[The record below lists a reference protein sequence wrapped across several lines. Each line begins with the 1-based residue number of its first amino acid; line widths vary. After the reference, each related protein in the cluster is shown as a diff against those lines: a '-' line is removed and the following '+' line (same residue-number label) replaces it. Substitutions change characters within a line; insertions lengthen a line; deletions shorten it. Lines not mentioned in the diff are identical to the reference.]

1 MNEGRCVA
9 LSATEYTCECYQ
21 GYTGINC
28 EERNSKIHSYNYINT
43 SKEMFTNVLYMA
55 NMTEVGFP
63 TVYQCLS

>member
-55 NMTEVGFP
+55 NMT
-63 TVYQCLS
+63 